1 MLTKDKITIKEA
13 VSITLPPMDAAAAL
27 SKYTKVTDDEIPL
40 LRAALSIALIEY
52 PDLDLD
58 QEMSEISSLIDGSEI
73 RIGSRDDI
81 EVTLK
86 SINEYLFG
94 KLGFKGNKD
103 DYYNPRNSLLNEVIK
118 RKTGLPITISSIY
131 LGIAW
136 SIGLDLHGIG
146 FPGHFIV
153 GCRDKEEIRYL
164 DPFNS
169 GRELTEKSLQKM
181 LDEIYQG
188 RVILNES
195 FLQPLS
201 KRMIL
206 VRMLNNLRGI
216 YLENK
221 ELLKALQVLTCICI
235 LTPDSATDIRDK
247 GLLNYQ
253 LGNYQE
259 ALDDLTK
266 YLQLMPEATDTD
278 AVNATVKKL
287 MANMKDWT

>member
-1 MLTKDKITIKEA
+1 VLTRDKITINEA
-13 VSITLPPMDAAAAL
+13 VTITLPIMDAAAAL

-58 QEMSEISSLIDGSEI
+58 QEMGEISSLIDGSKI
-73 RIGSRDDI
+73 HIGSTDDI
-81 EVTLK
+81 GVTLR
-86 SINEYLFG
+86 SINEYLFD

-153 GCRDKEEIRYL
+153 GYRVNQVNRYL

-169 GRELTEKSLQKM
+169 GRELNEKSLQKI

-206 VRMLNNLRGI
+206 VRMLNNLRGV

-221 ELLKALQVLTCICI
+221 ELLKALQVLTCVCI

-278 AVNATVKKL
+278 EVNATVKKL
-287 MANMKDWT
+287 NANMKNWT

>member
-1 MLTKDKITIKEA
+1 MLPT
-13 VSITLPPMDAAAAL
+13 MDAVAAL
-27 SKYTKVTDDEIPL
+27 SQYTKIPDDEIPL

-58 QEMSEISSLIDGSEI
+58 KEMSEISSLIDGIKRRNDSIDYTGE
-73 RIGSRDDI
+73 
-81 EVTLK
+81 TLC
-86 SINEYLFG
+86 SINQYLFS

-235 LTPDSATDIRDK
+235 LTPDSAIDIRDK
-247 GLLNYQ
+247 GILNYQ

-266 YLQLMPEATDTD
+266 YLHLIPEATDAD
-278 AVNATVKKL
+278 AINATVKKL
-287 MANMKDWT
+287 MANMTNWT

>member
-1 MLTKDKITIKEA
+1 MLPT
-13 VSITLPPMDAAAAL
+13 MDAAEDL
-27 SKYTKVTDDEIPL
+27 SQYSNVPDDEIPL

-52 PDLDLD
+52 PDLDLHR
-58 QEMSEISSLIDGSEI
+58 EMSEISSLIDGTKI
-73 RIGSRDDI
+73 RISSIDDI
-81 EVTLK
+81 RETLA

-103 DYYNPRNSLLNEVIK
+103 DYYNPRNSLLNEVLK
-118 RKTGLPITISSIY
+118 RKTGIPITISSIF
-131 LGIAW
+131 LEVAW
-136 SIGLDLHGIG
+136 SLGLDLHGVG

-153 GCRDKEEIRYL
+153 GCRVNEEIRYL

-169 GRELTEKSLQKM
+169 GRELDEKDMQKI
-181 LDEIYQG
+181 LDDIYHG

-206 VRMLNNLRGI
+206 VRMLNNLGGI
-216 YLENK
+216 YMENK
-221 ELLKALQVLTCICI
+221 ELLKALQVLKCICI
-235 LTPDSATDIRDK
+235 LTPDSAPDIRDK

-259 ALDDLTK
+259 ALEDLTR
-266 YLQLMPEATDTD
+266 YLNLMPEATDAD
-278 AVNATVKKL
+278 AIDETVKKL
-287 MANMKDWT
+287 RANVANWT

>member
-1 MLTKDKITIKEA
+1 MLPT
-13 VSITLPPMDAAAAL
+13 MDAAAAL
-27 SKYTKVTDDEIPL
+27 SQYAKVTDDEIPL

-58 QEMSEISSLIDGSEI
+58 QEMGEISSLIDGSKI
-73 RIGSRDDI
+73 HIGSTDDI
-81 EVTLK
+81 GVTLR
-86 SINEYLFG
+86 SINEYLFD

-136 SIGLDLHGIG
+136 SIGLDLYGIG

-153 GCRDKEEIRYL
+153 GYRVNQVNRYL

-169 GRELTEKSLQKM
+169 GRELNEKSLQKI

-253 LGNYQE
+253 LGKYQE

-287 MANMKDWT
+287 MANMTNWT